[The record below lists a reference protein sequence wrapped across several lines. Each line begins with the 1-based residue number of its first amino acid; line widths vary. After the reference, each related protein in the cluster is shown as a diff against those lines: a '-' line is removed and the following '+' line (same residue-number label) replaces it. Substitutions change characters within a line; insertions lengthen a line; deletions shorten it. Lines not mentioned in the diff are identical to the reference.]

1 MIPPRRSITDRLR
14 EQYPITGVSVHGTH
28 PGQLDKWV
36 KAVEKASA
44 VRGNT
49 IYHQV
54 QGIPQVL
61 SDPVWQAGGT
71 SMDSDEVEVMANQ
84 GFNPLMPYLGR
95 STLGK
100 YGKPPHPYQSS
111 ATRAPSG
118 SWDIDL
124 THHDL
129 WT

>member
-14 EQYPITGVSVHGTH
+14 EQYPITGASAQISH
-28 PGQLDKWV
+28 PGQLEKWV

-44 VRGNT
+44 ARGNT

-54 QGIPQVL
+54 EGVPQML
-61 SDPVWQAGGT
+61 TDPVWQAGGT
-71 SMDSDEVEVMANQ
+71 SFDSDEVEVMANQ
-84 GFNPLMPYLGR
+84 GFNPLMPHLGR

-118 SWDIDL
+118 SWDINPWG
-124 THHDL
+124 TAV
-129 WT
+129 